1 MTISALSL
9 FSRALAFTAIDA
21 YAISV
26 IKRKITWAWE
36 IIFFYCTDCKENFE
50 LTFNC
55 VIVSPSFGENDAC
68 VIFGMNRNINFYCCN
83 DSRKKAKYV
92 KWDKKKSLGLAKFP
106 PSRRHLKLLKLKR
119 RWQNVS
125 GQLKNRIET
134 VEIWRW
140 CWLFSHSSHRRLYNT
155 CLSANRRQKKAF
167 MGNENNKNI
176 NTSPPITKQ
185 QKNIHHFYE

>member
-1 MTISALSL
+1 M
-9 FSRALAFTAIDA
+9 
-21 YAISV
+21 
-26 IKRKITWAWE
+26 
-36 IIFFYCTDCKENFE
+36 
-50 LTFNC
+50 
-55 VIVSPSFGENDAC
+55 
-68 VIFGMNRNINFYCCN
+68 
-83 DSRKKAKYV
+83 

-155 CLSANRRQKKAF
+155 CLSANRRQKKSFYGQWEQQKHQHVAANNEAAEKYPSLLWIKIVCSIIAWRAF
-167 MGNENNKNI
+167 FCVRDAAYLLSNKN
-176 NTSPPITKQ
+176 NSTSFNAANPRAFDLGLK
-185 QKNIHHFYE
+185 